1 MLGSARPMKKRDL
14 AGSESLTSASF
25 FQNGVAA
32 VASSFHDEEDSQG
45 QLIEKTQKTYFQTTN
60 HQREKCYFHKII
72 VKYSCLQ

>member
-1 MLGSARPMKKRDL
+1 MKKRDL

-45 QLIEKTQKTYFQTTN
+45 QLIEKTQKPTFKQPIIIAKNVTLTN
-60 HQREKCYFHKII
+60 
-72 VKYSCLQ
+72 